1 MRYLI
6 FLRDLA
12 TKGKGNN
19 TQDQTITTR
28 FAMDA
33 ANLKSCFLCP
43 SLPLDH
49 SIQDVLNK
57 RLEYVTNIT
66 DLIVMVNNQLNLIT
80 TTTTTTTT
88 TT

>member
-12 TKGKGNN
+12 AKGKGT
-19 TQDQTITTR
+19 TQDQTITR

-33 ANLKSCFLCP
+33 ASLKSCFLCP

-66 DLIVMVNNQLNLIT
+66 DLIVMVDNQISLIKT

-88 TT
+88 